1 MTHNPHSGVLARAQL
16 AVTGDHLSNIREA
29 RAAVFLDRDGTLI
42 QDVGYIKAP
51 EQVEL
56 VNSAANAVRRLNY
69 AMWASIIVT
78 NQSGIA
84 RGLLTEADYRAV
96 QARLDDLLAERG
108 AFLDGHYFCPHH
120 PDFGGPCEC
129 RKPGTALYTQAAL
142 ELAVSLKD
150 SVWVGDRWRDIA
162 PALHFGGRGIL
173 VPNAAT
179 PPDDLAKAREQ
190 LEVAATLTDAV
201 HMILHV

>member
-1 MTHNPHSGVLARAQL
+1 M
-16 AVTGDHLSNIREA
+16 SNIREA